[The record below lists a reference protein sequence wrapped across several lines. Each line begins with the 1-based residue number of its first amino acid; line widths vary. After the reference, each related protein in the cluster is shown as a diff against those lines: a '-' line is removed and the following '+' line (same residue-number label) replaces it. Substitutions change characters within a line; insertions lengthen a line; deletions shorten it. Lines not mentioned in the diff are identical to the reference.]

1 MRLRRSSVVLLALAV
16 AGAVVLSGLGAW
28 QVTRN
33 EYKHDLVRELD
44 ARVAASPLSPAEA
57 ASMPHDDI
65 DYRRLALAGEWDYE
79 HTQVIANRTRFGQ
92 RGEEVVVPLLPA
104 GGGPAVLVNRGWYPP
119 AEREAV
125 LAILADE
132 DEGLDG
138 LIRVGRSLRA
148 TQGPDGSWTRFDV
161 ASIAELLPYDV
172 VPWRATAGELVER
185 LPRNAPPERP
195 VTLYEG
201 YTNTT
206 PHIEYALTWFGLAAA
221 MLVTAGVRVWRG
233 GGESRPAPDGPTRE
247 PPPGGEETD
256 PRAAARRRRNVKDSD
271 DGE

>member
-1 MRLRRSSVVLLALAV
+1 M
-16 AGAVVLSGLGAW
+16 
-28 QVTRN
+28 
-33 EYKHDLVRELD
+33 
-44 ARVAASPLSPAEA
+44 
-57 ASMPHDDI
+57 
-65 DYRRLALAGEWDYE
+65 
-79 HTQVIANRTRFGQ
+79 
-92 RGEEVVVPLLPA
+92 PA

-138 LIRVGRSLRA
+138 LIRAGRSLRA

>member
-1 MRLRRSSVVLLALAV
+1 MHLSRSTAVLLALAV
-16 AGAVVLSGLGAW
+16 TGAIVLSALGTW
-28 QVTRN
+28 QLMRN
-33 EYKHDLVRELD
+33 GYKHDLTAERA
-44 ARVAASPLSPAEA
+44 ARVAAAPLTPADA
-57 ASMPHDDI
+57 ASMPHDDL
-65 DYRRLALAGEWDYE
+65 DYRRLAFVGEWDYE
-79 HTQVIANRTRFGQ
+79 RLQVIANRTRYGR
-92 RGEEVVVPLLPA
+92 RGEEIVVPLLPA
-104 GGGPAVLVNRGWYPP
+104 GGGPAVLVNRGWYPV

-148 TQGPDGSWTRFDV
+148 TQGPDGLWTRFDI
-161 ASIAELLPYDV
+161 ASIAVLLPYEV

-185 LPRNAPPERP
+185 LPRSAPPERP

-221 MLVTAGVRVWRG
+221 MLVTAGVRARRG
-233 GGESRPAPDGPTRE
+233 GGASRPAPDGPTHE
-247 PPPGGEETD
+247 PPPGGEDT
-256 PRAAARRRRNVKDSD
+256 
-271 DGE
+271 

>member
-1 MRLRRSSVVLLALAV
+1 MHVSRSAMVLLALAV
-16 AGAVVLSGLGAW
+16 TGAVVLSALGTW
-28 QVTRN
+28 QLTRN
-33 EYKHDLVRELD
+33 DYKHDLTAERA
-44 ARVAASPLSPAEA
+44 ARIAAAPLSPAEA

-65 DYRRLALAGEWDYE
+65 DYRRLAFVGEWDYDRL
-79 HTQVIANRTRFGQ
+79 QVIANRTRYGR
-92 RGEEVVVPLLPA
+92 RGEEVVVPLRPA
-104 GGGPAVLVNRGWYPP
+104 GGGPAVLINRGWYPV

-125 LAILADE
+125 LAILAGE

-161 ASIAELLPYDV
+161 DSIAELLPYDV

-185 LPRNAPPERP
+185 LPRSAPPERP
-195 VTLYEG
+195 VTLYQG
-201 YTNTT
+201 YANTT
-206 PHIEYALTWFGLAAA
+206 PHIEYALTWFGLAVA

-247 PPPGGEETD
+247 PPPGGEDT
-256 PRAAARRRRNVKDSD
+256 
-271 DGE
+271 

>member
-1 MRLRRSSVVLLALAV
+1 MHVSRSTAVLLALAV
-16 AGAVVLSGLGAW
+16 TGAVVLSALGTW
-28 QVTRN
+28 QFMRN
-33 EYKHDLVRELD
+33 GYKHDLVRELD
-44 ARVAASPLSPAEA
+44 ARVAAAPLTAAEA
-57 ASMPHDDI
+57 ASMSHDDI
-65 DYRRLALAGEWDYE
+65 DYHRLAFVGEWDYE
-79 HTQVIANRTRFGQ
+79 RLQVIANRTRYGR
-92 RGEEVVVPLLPA
+92 RGEEVVVPLRPA
-104 GGGPAVLVNRGWYPP
+104 GGGPAVLVNRGWYPV

-132 DEGLDG
+132 DEELDG

-161 ASIAELLPYDV
+161 DSIAELLPYDV

-185 LPRNAPPERP
+185 LPRSAPPERP

-201 YTNTT
+201 YANTT
-206 PHIEYALTWFGLAAA
+206 PHIEYALTWFGLAVA

-247 PPPGGEETD
+247 PPPGGEDT
-256 PRAAARRRRNVKDSD
+256 
-271 DGE
+271 

>member
-1 MRLRRSSVVLLALAV
+1 MHVSRSTAVLLALAV
-16 AGAVVLSGLGAW
+16 TGAVVLSALGTW

-33 EYKHDLVRELD
+33 GYKHDLVRELD
-44 ARVAASPLSPAEA
+44 ARVAAAPLTAAEA
-57 ASMPHDDI
+57 AAMPHDDI
-65 DYRRLALAGEWDYE
+65 DYRRLAFVGEWDYE
-79 HTQVIANRTRFGQ
+79 RLQVIANRTRYGR
-92 RGEEVVVPLLPA
+92 RGEEVVVPLRPA
-104 GGGPAVLVNRGWYPP
+104 GGGPAVLVNRGWYPV

-161 ASIAELLPYDV
+161 DSIAELLPYDV

-185 LPRNAPPERP
+185 LPRSAPPERP

-201 YTNTT
+201 YANTT
-206 PHIEYALTWFGLAAA
+206 PHIEYALTWFGLAVA

-233 GGESRPAPDGPTRE
+233 GGESRPSPDGPTRE
-247 PPPGGEETD
+247 PPPGGEDT
-256 PRAAARRRRNVKDSD
+256 
-271 DGE
+271 